1 MDSFHEIYRDS
12 VQKVYKFLV
21 RLTQNPDLA
30 EELTSETFFQAFL
43 HIGKFRGKCSIDTWL
58 CQIAK
63 NCYYKELRRRKKL
76 GWEPEPEKVA
86 EKQILNEDGELEN
99 RTKGSGVGSFIEE
112 GFQKAEDREMAL
124 SLHKILHTL
133 PEPYREV
140 FSLRVFGELQFKEI
154 AAIFEKSES
163 WAKMTY
169 YRAKAKIIEQL
180 EVQENE

>member
-1 MDSFHEIYRDS
+1 MDSFQEIYKDS

-21 RLTQNPDLA
+21 RLTGNPELA
-30 EELTSETFFQAFL
+30 EELTSETFFRAFL
-43 HIGKFRGKCSIDTWL
+43 HIGSFQGKCSIDTWL

-63 NCYYKELRRRKKL
+63 NCYYKELRRRKKF
-76 GWEPEPEKVA
+76 GGDRDFEKA
-86 EKQILNEDGELEN
+86 FWKEEEAFICGEKEQD
-99 RTKGSGVGSFIEE
+99 KGFVEE
-112 GFQKAEDREMAL
+112 GFEAAEEREIIL

-133 PEPYREV
+133 SEPYREV

-154 AAIFEKSES
+154 AAIFGKSES

-169 YRAKAKIIEQL
+169 YRAKAKIVEKL